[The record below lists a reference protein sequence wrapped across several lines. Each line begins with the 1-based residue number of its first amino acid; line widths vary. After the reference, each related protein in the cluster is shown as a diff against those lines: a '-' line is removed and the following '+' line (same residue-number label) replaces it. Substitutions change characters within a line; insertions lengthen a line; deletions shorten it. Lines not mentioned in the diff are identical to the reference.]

1 MLSEGMKAEDMPQV
15 PPIYM
20 QRPDRQLNDLRA
32 GEPAVIDTLLAVRV
46 DKECHAWIDEQS
58 AVVKG
63 GHVPGMTS
71 QVERTEIGFIL
82 WLDRHT
88 RFQPQEF
95 SPRKGWTPVVEF
107 RELEDRE

>member
-1 MLSEGMKAEDMPQV
+1 MLSKGMKADDMPQV
-15 PPIYM
+15 PQIHIE
-20 QRPDRQLNDLRA
+20 RPDRQLNDLRA
-32 GEPAVIDTLLAVRV
+32 GELAVIDTLLAVRV
-46 DKECHAWIDEQS
+46 DKDRHAWINEKS
-58 AVVKG
+58 AVVKT

-95 SPRKGWTPVVEF
+95 SPRKGWIPVVEF
-107 RELEDRE
+107 RELEDGE